1 MFKLRLEKPP
11 FVKPA
16 FRKPRL
22 KKLNFNKR
30 KALKYTLS
38 ALILIGAT
46 LSFKTALER
55 IYDAE
60 EVFLTANAEEKK
72 LPIYS
77 VDTEGKKVALTF
89 NAAWGSDDVDEILTI
104 LEENDVKATFFFCGY
119 WVDRYPDEVRKIY
132 TKGHDIANHSDTH
145 PHPNLLSLEK
155 NKEEIMNV
163 HEKVKE
169 LLGYEM
175 KFYRP
180 PFGEYNNT
188 VIQAAEESG
197 YYSVQWDVD
206 SLDWK
211 KLGVEH
217 EINQVLNNKNLKDGS
232 IILFHNDAEHT
243 PAALGPIIK
252 GLKEQGYEIV
262 PLSELIHEED
272 YHINNE
278 GRQILNSK
286 KEETGLFN

>member
-104 LEENDVKATFFFCGY
+104 LEENDVKSTFFFCGY

-197 YYSVQWDVD
+197 YYPVQWDVD

>member
-104 LEENDVKATFFFCGY
+104 LEENDVKSTFFFCGY

-197 YYSVQWDVD
+197 YYPVQWDVD

-217 EINQVLNNKNLKDGS
+217 EINQVLSNKNLKDGS

>member
-197 YYSVQWDVD
+197 YYPVQWDVD

>member
-77 VDTEGKKVALTF
+77 VDTEGKKSSL
-89 NAAWGSDDVDEILTI
+89 
-104 LEENDVKATFFFCGY
+104 
-119 WVDRYPDEVRKIY
+119 
-132 TKGHDIANHSDTH
+132 
-145 PHPNLLSLEK
+145 NL
-155 NKEEIMNV
+155 
-163 HEKVKE
+163 
-169 LLGYEM
+169 
-175 KFYRP
+175 
-180 PFGEYNNT
+180 
-188 VIQAAEESG
+188 
-197 YYSVQWDVD
+197 
-206 SLDWK
+206 
-211 KLGVEH
+211 
-217 EINQVLNNKNLKDGS
+217 
-232 IILFHNDAEHT
+232 
-243 PAALGPIIK
+243 
-252 GLKEQGYEIV
+252 
-262 PLSELIHEED
+262 
-272 YHINNE
+272 
-278 GRQILNSK
+278 
-286 KEETGLFN
+286 